1 MLFDKVENSN
11 QGLNATRRL
20 LLRVVLIP
28 NETRKTADLRGS
40 ECVSRLVYKRTSF
53 SSVYGNSEFNPR
65 VCVACAIFIY
75 SNAYKNVI
83 TKIFVKI
90 YRKIQE

>member
-40 ECVSRLVYKRTSF
+40 ECISFSYKRTSY
-53 SSVYGNSEFNPR
+53 SSVNDNSEFNPR
-65 VCVACAIFIY
+65 VCVTCAIFIY